1 MVLSTYSSYLTV
13 NRDMKASLSKVES
26 QAPVKR
32 DTEYYEANIGKVKT
46 VDDLLGDYRLYSY
59 AMQAY
64 GLGEMTY
71 GKAFMRKVLDSD
83 LSDSKSFANTLTDK
97 RYLQMA
103 QAFNFK
109 GDAKVAQST
118 AQADSTT
125 DAYKASFQTEETN
138 IKTEAAYFASKI
150 GAITNV
156 DDLVNNT
163 RLRTYVLDSAGLD
176 TTFTSKAYLKQVL
189 TSDLADPDSVANQA
203 KNPAW
208 KKLTGFFN
216 FNADGTVN
224 GQAQTADQTE
234 DLKLDY
240 VASMSTYPSA
250 TLLDA
255 NQRYWD
261 KHVPQVQSAQDL
273 VKDSRLVAYVKT
285 AFGLN
290 PTMLASSVASLMY
303 SQNFAQTYGNTKLL
317 DAFEFSSDGTLPA
330 GTSAQTPAQMSAVAK
345 QYTTEFRKDADKKI
359 ADAVTNY
366 ETRIAKMTKLD
377 DFFVS
382 NKKDDD
388 KKNDEVSEVWDVAL
402 RAFGINPD
410 EVSKSELKK
419 ILSSDVTDKKSYV
432 NRLDDD
438 RYVNLVKAFNFTADG
453 GTEAPLTAQSQRM
466 VAQVTADYKAVKLR
480 ALTGTAKENAS
491 KAADK
496 EIAYYTSTIAGIKT
510 ADQFLADSRLTKFV
524 LEANGLDPKEVTATD
539 LRRMFKSD
547 LSDPKSFVNT
557 QSNGKFA
564 EIVASF
570 NFSAKGQLDATAAEG
585 VQQRGAILETTNQY
599 LQQTLEVQQGEQNDG
614 VRLALYFKRKA
625 PEITSPYSI
634 ISDKALFTFFKTAY
648 NLPTAIGNIDVAK
661 QADLV
666 KKYIDVGKLG
676 EPDYVDKIV
685 KRFTALYDTQKNGP
699 TSTSLSLL
707 GRSASISADTLLAVA
722 QLRAG

>member
-13 NRDMKASLSKVES
+13 NRDMKASLAKVEN

-163 RLRTYVLDSAGLD
+163 RLRPYVLDSAGLD

-240 VASMSTYPSA
+240 VASMSTYP
-250 TLLDA
+250 
-255 NQRYWD
+255 
-261 KHVPQVQSAQDL
+261 
-273 VKDSRLVAYVKT
+273 
-285 AFGLN
+285 
-290 PTMLASSVASLMY
+290 
-303 SQNFAQTYGNTKLL
+303 
-317 DAFEFSSDGTLPA
+317 
-330 GTSAQTPAQMSAVAK
+330 
-345 QYTTEFRKDADKKI
+345 
-359 ADAVTNY
+359 
-366 ETRIAKMTKLD
+366 
-377 DFFVS
+377 
-382 NKKDDD
+382 
-388 KKNDEVSEVWDVAL
+388 
-402 RAFGINPD
+402 
-410 EVSKSELKK
+410 
-419 ILSSDVTDKKSYV
+419 
-432 NRLDDD
+432 
-438 RYVNLVKAFNFTADG
+438 
-453 GTEAPLTAQSQRM
+453 
-466 VAQVTADYKAVKLR
+466 
-480 ALTGTAKENAS
+480 
-491 KAADK
+491 
-496 EIAYYTSTIAGIKT
+496 
-510 ADQFLADSRLTKFV
+510 
-524 LEANGLDPKEVTATD
+524 
-539 LRRMFKSD
+539 
-547 LSDPKSFVNT
+547 
-557 QSNGKFA
+557 
-564 EIVASF
+564 
-570 NFSAKGQLDATAAEG
+570 
-585 VQQRGAILETTNQY
+585 
-599 LQQTLEVQQGEQNDG
+599 
-614 VRLALYFKRKA
+614 
-625 PEITSPYSI
+625 
-634 ISDKALFTFFKTAY
+634 
-648 NLPTAIGNIDVAK
+648 
-661 QADLV
+661 
-666 KKYIDVGKLG
+666 
-676 EPDYVDKIV
+676 
-685 KRFTALYDTQKNGP
+685 
-699 TSTSLSLL
+699 
-707 GRSASISADTLLAVA
+707 
-722 QLRAG
+722 